1 MSPWIL
7 VPIAV
12 VLFFCWSTLSDKY
25 KKWNRYLAVN
35 SSQVVRMKYK
45 DFRVFYALNPRMFF
59 ITNSPA
65 LRMDCPV
72 GEAILYNKAFASEEA
87 RDNPNNI
94 ILDDTYKTMLQIKF
108 GFFDWLIWSIHRKY
122 LHITKSTERDK
133 SLKSAQEKSY
143 ATLLAEMLE
152 DAKATEDKASAD
164 VLNSRET
171 MALIQDRII
180 NATPEDKVPTLSLG
194 NEISEP
200 DFTSFD
206 AFVQSATATKTQ

>member
-152 DAKATEDKASAD
+152 DAKATEAKASAD

-180 NATPEDKVPTLSLG
+180 NATPEDTLDNQIRG
-194 NEISEP
+194 NHMIQELFAAAYIQQLK
-200 DFTSFD
+200 
-206 AFVQSATATKTQ
+206 AFG